1 MAAISES
8 GRTRVR
14 AVSVSGVA
22 LALLVGLVPA
32 AADGS
37 GYQDPASRAV
47 KVVAGTA
54 HTCVLTDEGAVRC
67 WGYNQDGQVN
77 VPTGLGSVTDL
88 AVGWYHTC
96 ALTDA
101 PGVSCWGWNG
111 LRQLDV
117 PARVQTPQSVYAGY
131 ATSCALNADAVLQC
145 WGAVL
150 NRNEP
155 GYKPWQGGDA
165 SIVAAAVSANHGC
178 ALVEGGGVNCWGS
191 NASGESNVPA
201 DLGAATAVSVGAAH
215 SCALLEDA
223 TLRCWGG
230 NTYGQTSVP
239 AGLEDV
245 TLISAG
251 GRHTCALAAGT
262 VRCWGANDYGQSTV
276 PSGLDDVVSLS
287 AGGLHTC
294 AATASGAVSCWGS
307 VAFKDGSAAS
317 AVPADFIPWPT
328 DFPEDTN
335 PAPAGAL
342 QVLGDQVV
350 AVGAPVRIYAAYGRA
365 GQTMNLGASGL
376 AGRSVAAD
384 AIGYGRFTSTF
395 ATTGK
400 KTVTVKAKM
409 AGTTRSASMTVW
421 VPKVPATARVRA
433 GKTVNVSISALP
445 PGADV
450 SLTADTGEEFSATA
464 SASGSVRVPLSFAD
478 AGVRT
483 VTVSTAD
490 TNLGDITVTVS

>member
-1 MAAISES
+1 MSLQSASRRSHVLAFSA
-8 GRTRVR
+8 T
-14 AVSVSGVA
+14 AVA
-22 LALLVGLVPA
+22 LILVAGLAPA
-32 AADGS
+32 SADGS
-37 GYQDPASRAV
+37 GYSEPTRRAV

-54 HTCVLTDEGAVRC
+54 HTCLLTDDAEVRC

-77 VPTGLGSVTDL
+77 VPTDLGAVADI

-101 PGVSCWGWNG
+101 PKVSCWGWNG
-111 LRQLDV
+111 LKQVDV

-155 GYKPWQGGDA
+155 GYKPWQGGSAGISAA
-165 SIVAAAVSANHGC
+165 SVSANHGC
-178 ALVEGGGVNCWGS
+178 ALLDTGAVSCWGS

-201 DLGAATAVSVGAAH
+201 DLGVATAVSAGASHA
-215 SCALLEDA
+215 CALLEDA
-223 TLRCWGG
+223 TVRCWGS
-230 NTYGQTSVP
+230 NTYGQTAVP
-239 AGLEDV
+239 AGLNQV
-245 TLISAG
+245 SLISTG
-251 GRHTCALAAGT
+251 GRHTCALADGQ

-276 PSGLDDVVSLS
+276 PSGLEDVVSLS

-307 VAFKDGSAAS
+307 VTFKDGSAAS
-317 AVPADFIPWPT
+317 AVPADFIPWPL

-350 AVGAPVRIYAAYGRA
+350 ALGAPVRVYAAYGRA
-365 GQTMNLGASGL
+365 GQSMSVGASGM

-384 AIGYGRFTSTF
+384 AFGYGRFTSTF
-395 ATTGK
+395 STTGK
-400 KTVTVKAKM
+400 KTVTVKAKV

-421 VPKVPATARVRA
+421 VPKVPASARVRA
-433 GKTVNVSISALP
+433 GKSVNVTISALP
-445 PGADV
+445 PGAEV
-450 SLTADTGEEFSATA
+450 SLTADSGEEFSATA
-464 SASGSVRVPLSFAD
+464 TGSGSVRVPMSFAD

-490 TNLGDITVTVS
+490 TELGVITVTVN